1 MFRLTNL
8 GRVLANSI
16 GQTPVKSS
24 TPASGV
30 IQNQQN
36 RENTGGPP
44 AKLECFVDGKKVLV
58 DPGTTVLQAAAMVG
72 VEIPRFCYHERLS
85 IAGNC
90 RMCLVEV
97 EKSAKPVAACAMPVM
112 NGWQI
117 KTNSDFTRKAR
128 EGVMEFLLV
137 NHPLDCPICDQGG
150 ECDLQDQSMAFGA
163 DRSRFTDNELTGKRA
178 VEDKN
183 LGPLVKTVMTR
194 CIHCTRCVRFA
205 SEVAGCEDLGT
216 TGRGN
221 NMQIGTYVEK
231 MLMSE
236 LSGNVIDLCPVG
248 ALTSKPYAFM
258 ARPWELRRTESI
270 DVHDAVGSNIVV
282 THRTGEVLRILP
294 RINEDINEEW
304 LSDKS
309 RFACDGLKRQRLTVP
324 MMKDRTGELKIADW
338 ESVILTVA
346 KVLDS
351 TPGDQIAALVG
362 GMADAEALV
371 ALKDLFNRLG
381 CENLCTEESFPMEYG
396 GTDIRSNYLFN
407 STIAGCE
414 EADLVLL
421 IGTNPRY
428 EAPIL
433 NARLRKGWIH
443 NALDVAVL
451 GPDVDLSYDFEHLG
465 DSPDALEKL
474 ANGSHP
480 FAKKLASAKKP
491 AIIVGSEVLQR
502 PDGAALMAN
511 AQKLAHTVKTKSGCG
526 SEWRVLN
533 VLHKVAS
540 QVAALDIG
548 YKAGPD
554 AIKKDKPDVLFLLGA
569 DAGVITRA
577 DLPEDCFVIYQGHHG
592 DKGAELA
599 DVVLPGAAYTEKQS
613 TYVNMEGRAQQTIAA
628 LTPPGQARVDWKI
641 IRAISE
647 VLGETLPY
655 DTIQELRVRLNQIAP
670 NLTRYGLVEEANF
683 FAQAAEMAA
692 LQDKLAVSKDPI
704 DVTQKILTDYYMTN
718 SISRASPTMAK
729 CVQTVKA
736 HLDAGYKKE

>member
-1 MFRLTNL
+1 MFRFTNL

-16 GQTPVKSS
+16 GQTPVKST

-163 DRSRFTDNELTGKRA
+163 DRSRFTDNEFTGKRA

-205 SEVAGCEDLGT
+205 SEVAGCE
-216 TGRGN
+216 
-221 NMQIGTYVEK
+221 
-231 MLMSE
+231 
-236 LSGNVIDLCPVG
+236 
-248 ALTSKPYAFM
+248 
-258 ARPWELRRTESI
+258 
-270 DVHDAVGSNIVV
+270 
-282 THRTGEVLRILP
+282 
-294 RINEDINEEW
+294 
-304 LSDKS
+304 
-309 RFACDGLKRQRLTVP
+309 
-324 MMKDRTGELKIADW
+324 
-338 ESVILTVA
+338 
-346 KVLDS
+346 
-351 TPGDQIAALVG
+351 
-362 GMADAEALV
+362 
-371 ALKDLFNRLG
+371 
-381 CENLCTEESFPMEYG
+381 NLCTEESFPMEYG

-414 EADLVLL
+414 EADLVFL

-511 AQKLAHTVKTKSGCG
+511 AQKLAHTVKTKSGCEAG
-526 SEWRVLN
+526 WRVLN

-599 DVVLPGAAYTEKQS
+599 DVVLPGAAYTEKQA

-655 DTIQELRVRLNQIAP
+655 DTIQELRVRLNQVAP